1 MTVQPMSPPS
11 SRRDWTITL
20 PIALVLLAVA
30 LASGFAVPMVIASSL
45 MLSLALQAIIE
56 AIFATSVGVLLKQN
70 GRISFGQAGFYGAA
84 AYIAALIVQR
94 DIASPELAIIAAL
107 AIPTALAFVLGL
119 LIVKIPGIAFA
130 MVTLAIGQ
138 ALYEVAYKWRL
149 VTNGDD
155 GLAFSLPDTVFFLDS
170 DIFLS
175 PASMFVICWCVFVLV
190 LFGYAWLSKS
200 PFGQLTEAIR
210 DNPERAQ
217 FIGYDI
223 TVPRALVYAFAAFV
237 AACAGVLFSLYN
249 GFVSPSIVHW
259 SFSGAG
265 LIMAIIG
272 GPRLIWGPAL
282 GAIIY
287 FWIKEIAGDY
297 SDAWPAFVGA
307 ILIAV
312 TLLIPNG
319 FGGLI
324 VALVE
329 RARRRR

>member
-1 MTVQPMSPPS
+1 MSAEPMNPS
-11 SRRDWTITL
+11 ATRRDWTITM
-20 PIALVLLAVA
+20 PVALLLLAAA
-30 LASGFAVPMVIASSL
+30 LASGMAVPMMIASSL
-45 MLSLALQAIIE
+45 LLSLALQAIIE
-56 AIFATSVGVLLKQN
+56 AIFATSVGILIKQN

-84 AYIAALIVQR
+84 AYIAALVVER
-94 DIASPELAIIAAL
+94 ELASPELAIVLAL
-107 AIPTALAFVLGL
+107 VIPTALAFVLGL

-138 ALYEVAYKWRL
+138 ALYEVAYKWRP

-175 PASMFVICWCVFVLV
+175 PASMFIVCWCVFVLI

-217 FIGYDI
+217 FIGYSI
-223 TVPRALVYAFAAFV
+223 TLPRALIYAFAAFV

-249 GFVSPSIVHW
+249 GFVSPSIAHW

-282 GAIIY
+282 GAIVY
-287 FWIKEIAGDY
+287 FWIKEVAGDY

-312 TLLIPNG
+312 TLLIPSG
-319 FGGLI
+319 FGGL
-324 VALVE
+324 LVSLFD
-329 RARRRR
+329 RVRRR

>member
-1 MTVQPMSPPS
+1 MSVEPMNPS
-11 SRRDWTITL
+11 ATRRDWTITM
-20 PIALVLLAVA
+20 PVALLLLAAA
-30 LASGFAVPMVIASSL
+30 LASGMAVPMMVASSL
-45 MLSLALQAIIE
+45 LLSLALQAIIE
-56 AIFATSVGVLLKQN
+56 AIFATSVGILIKQN

-84 AYIAALIVQR
+84 AYIAALIVER
-94 DIASPELAIIAAL
+94 DLASPELAIVLAL
-107 AIPTALAFVLGL
+107 VIPTALAFVLGL

-138 ALYEVAYKWRL
+138 ALYEVAYKWRPI
-149 VTNGDD
+149 TNGDD

-175 PASMFVICWCVFVLV
+175 PGSMFVVCWCVFVLV
-190 LFGYAWLSKS
+190 LFGYAWLSRS

-217 FIGYDI
+217 FIGYSI
-223 TVPRALVYAFAAFV
+223 TLPRALIYAFAAFV

-249 GFVSPSIVHW
+249 GFVSPSIAHW

-282 GAIIY
+282 GAIVY
-287 FWIKEIAGDY
+287 FWIKEVAGDY

-312 TLLIPNG
+312 TLLIPSG
-319 FGGLI
+319 FGGL
-324 VALVE
+324 LVSLFD
-329 RARRRR
+329 RARRR

>member
-1 MTVQPMSPPS
+1 MSAGPAAVAA
-11 SRRDWTITL
+11 SRRDWTITM
-20 PIALVLLAVA
+20 PIAFVLLAVA
-30 LASGFAVPMVIASSL
+30 LASGMVVPMVVASTL

-56 AIFATSVGVLLKQN
+56 AIFATSVGILVKQN

-94 DIASPELAIIAAL
+94 ELASPELAIVAAL
-107 AIPTALAFVLGL
+107 LIPTALAFVLGL

-175 PASMFVICWCVFVLV
+175 PSSMFVVCWVVFVLV
-190 LFGYAWLSKS
+190 LFGYTWLSKS

-217 FIGYDI
+217 FIGYSI
-223 TVPRALVYAFAAFV
+223 TLPRALVYAFAAFV

-249 GFVSPSIVHW
+249 GFVSPGIVHW

-287 FWIKEIAGDY
+287 FWIKEVAGDY

-319 FGGLI
+319 FGGL
-324 VALVE
+324 LVTIID
-329 RARRRR
+329 RVRRR

>member
-1 MTVQPMSPPS
+1 MSVQPMSPS
-11 SRRDWTITL
+11 ATRRAWTITM
-20 PIALVLLAVA
+20 PIAFVLLAAA
-30 LASGFAVPMVIASSL
+30 LASGMAFPRIVASSL
-45 MLSLALQAIIE
+45 FLSLALQTIIE
-56 AIFATSVGVLLKQN
+56 AIFATSVGILIKQN

-94 DIASPELAIIAAL
+94 DLASPELAIILAL
-107 AIPTALAFVLGL
+107 AIPTIFAFVLGL

-138 ALYEVAYKWRL
+138 ALYEVAYKWRSA
-149 VTNGDD
+149 TNGDD

-170 DIFLS
+170 DIFLTPS
-175 PASMFVICWCVFVLV
+175 SMFVVCWCVFVLV
-190 LFGYAWLSKS
+190 LFGYAWLSRS

-217 FIGYDI
+217 FIGYSI
-223 TVPRALVYAFAAFV
+223 TMPRALMYAFAAFV

-259 SFSGAG
+259 GFSGAG

-272 GPRLIWGPAL
+272 GPRLVWGPAL
-282 GAIIY
+282 GAIVY
-287 FWIKEIAGDY
+287 FWMREVAGDY

-319 FGGLI
+319 FGGL
-324 VALVE
+324 LVSLFDK
-329 RARRRR
+329 ARRR

>member
-1 MTVQPMSPPS
+1 MSVERATVAVGRRNWTVTMPM
-11 SRRDWTITL
+11 
-20 PIALVLLAVA
+20 AFVLLAA
-30 LASGFAVPMVIASSL
+30 GLASGMVVPMIVASSL

-56 AIFATSVGVLLKQN
+56 AIFATSVGILVKQN

-84 AYIAALIVQR
+84 AYIAALVVQR
-94 DIASPELAIIAAL
+94 DMASPELAIVAAL
-107 AIPTALAFVLGL
+107 AIPTAVAFVLGL

-138 ALYEVAYKWRL
+138 ALYEVAYKWRP

-175 PASMFVICWCVFVLV
+175 PSSMFVICWFVFVLV

-200 PFGQLTEAIR
+200 PFGQLAEAIR

-217 FIGYDI
+217 FIGYSI
-223 TVPRALVYAFAAFV
+223 TLPRALIYAVAAFV

-249 GFVSPSIVHW
+249 GFVSPGIVHW

-272 GPRLIWGPAL
+272 GPRLVWGPAL
-282 GAIIY
+282 GAFIY
-287 FWIKEIAGDY
+287 FWIKEVAGDY

-312 TLLIPNG
+312 TLLIPGG
-319 FGGLI
+319 FGGL
-324 VALVE
+324 LVSIIN
-329 RARRRR
+329 RVTRR

>member
-1 MTVQPMSPPS
+1 MSVGPMNPVA
-11 SRRDWTITL
+11 SRRGWTVTV
-20 PIALVLLAVA
+20 PIAFLLLAAA
-30 LASGFAVPMVIASSL
+30 LASGAAVPLVVSSSL
-45 MLSLALQAIIE
+45 LLSLALQAIIE
-56 AIFATSVGVLLKQN
+56 AIFATSVGILIKQS

-94 DIASPELAIIAAL
+94 DLASAELAIVAAL
-107 AIPTALAFVLGL
+107 IIPTALAFVLGL
-119 LIVKIPGIAFA
+119 LIGKIPGIAFA

-138 ALYEVAYKWRL
+138 ALYEVAFKWRP

-155 GLAFSLPDTVFFLDS
+155 GLAFSLPDSVFFLDS
-170 DIFLS
+170 DVFLS
-175 PASMFVICWCVFVLV
+175 PASMFVVCWCVLVLV

-217 FIGYDI
+217 FIGYSI
-223 TVPRALVYAFAAFV
+223 MLPRALIYAFAAFV

-249 GFVSPSIVHW
+249 GFVSPGIVHW
-259 SFSGAG
+259 SFSGVG

-287 FWIKEIAGDY
+287 FWIKEVAGDY

-307 ILIAV
+307 VLIAV

-319 FGGLI
+319 FGGLL
-324 VALVE
+324 ASLSG
-329 RARRRR
+329 RARRR